1 MDLETIIKLFL
12 IVNILWCCFF
22 SIYFVLNRYTS
33 YKVHLLSCISLL
45 SNLGIL
51 FQLKVDDM
59 LKQNKLLIIIFLSFI
74 LIVSLGRQIYLL
86 YQHHYIAN
94 INIVLKKF
102 AERYN
107 VSNFTETNNFD
118 FKDLI
123 EKANEVFN
131 DKTSTTYDKYLAL
144 KVLSRMAKISD
155 LITKYKEIT
164 GKNIKQN

>member
-1 MDLETIIKLFL
+1 MDLETIIELIL

-51 FQLKVDDM
+51 FQMDDM

-74 LIVSLGRQIYLL
+74 LIVSLGRQIYLF
-86 YQHHYIAN
+86 YRHRYIVN
-94 INIVLKKF
+94 IDKVLKKF
-102 AERYN
+102 AKKYN
-107 VSNFTETNNFD
+107 VSNFTKTNNFD
-118 FKDLI
+118 FKDLV

-131 DKTSTTYDKYLAL
+131 DKTSTIYDKYLAV
-144 KVLSRMAKISD
+144 KVLSRIAKTSEM
-155 LITKYKEIT
+155 ITKYKEIT
-164 GKNIKQN
+164 GRDINQK

>member
-1 MDLETIIKLFL
+1 MDIEIFIKLIL

-22 SIYFVLNRYTS
+22 SLYFVLNRYTS
-33 YKVHLLSCISLL
+33 YKVHLLSLINLL
-45 SNLGIL
+45 SNFGIV
-51 FQLKVDDM
+51 FQLKMDYI
-59 LKQNKLLIIIFLSFI
+59 LNQNGILIIIFLSFI
-74 LIVSLGRQIYLL
+74 LIISLGRQIYLL
-86 YQHHYIAN
+86 YQYRYIAN

-102 AERYN
+102 AEKYN

-118 FKDLI
+118 FKDLV

-155 LITKYKEIT
+155 LITKYKENT
-164 GKNIKQN
+164 GKNINQN